1 MPVKKPMTAGNRF
14 KGRFKT
20 LCRWISSKKLRFSM
34 LQKGVKIT
42 WKLLRIYSQNGY
54 QLTWLLEVETR
65 LQLSPYRSSWGPVEE
80 EAGEGDFWRRRG
92 WENAEAAK
100 RLAAWQHGSVL
111 WLEACAPFLPPGIF
125 RATKPSQRSGSESY
139 KTATLFPAHS
149 SSTLPRLTAL

>member
-20 LCRWISSKKLRFSM
+20 LCRWISSKKLLFPM
-34 LQKGVKIT
+34 LQKGYKSLENFKGYSKMAT
-42 WKLLRIYSQNGY
+42 LLGWRSRRGY
-54 QLTWLLEVETR
+54 NWVLTDRVEVLLCGGR
-65 LQLSPYRSSWGPVEE
+65 RR
-80 EAGEGDFWRRRG
+80 GDFRRG

-100 RLAAWQHGSVL
+100 RVAAWQCTLAWSARAL
-111 WLEACAPFLPPGIF
+111 FLPPGII

-149 SSTLPRLTAL
+149 SSTP